1 MNCEVCLYEYWLHLL
16 LHFTLTRLQ
25 TVAFEPIS
33 PPQSIR
39 FCLSAAC
46 EKLVKLK
53 AGADQH

>member
-33 PPQSIR
+33 PPPNQSVSV
-39 FCLSAAC
+39 CL
-46 EKLVKLK
+46 LPVKNW
-53 AGADQH
+53 